1 MYMIV
6 DNRLAREVLSEHKIE
21 MDPTDS
27 RSAEEYVLQLLVLI
41 EELKKNDIR
50 IEQNLRS
57 ESAQSDV
64 PYFA

>member
-1 MYMIV
+1 MNI
-6 DNRLAREVLSEHKIE
+6 DNRVAREVLREHSIE

-41 EELKKNDIR
+41 DEVQNNDRREEI
-50 IEQNLRS
+50 NLRS
-57 ESAQSDV
+57 TSAESEV